1 MNGETNLATLLA
13 SMKPRLNE
21 GQYVFC
27 SLNDNS
33 ATIDSGEIL
42 CSFRENEGLTIILK
56 KETAEKLGL
65 EYHFIA
71 SWITLSVHSSLAAV
85 GLTAAFSKALADKG
99 ISCNIVSAFYH
110 DHLFVRVDDTDKV
123 MQTLRRLSVTF

>member
-1 MNGETNLATLLA
+1 MNGETNLAVLLA
-13 SMKPRLNE
+13 EMKPRLNE

-27 SLNDNS
+27 SINDNS
-33 ATIDSGEIL
+33 PIDVSEIL

-56 KETAEKLGL
+56 KETADKLGL

-110 DHLFVRVDDTDKV
+110 DHIFVRVEDTDKV

>member
-33 ATIDSGEIL
+33 ATIDAREIL
-42 CSFRENEGLTIILK
+42 CSFRENEGLTIILN

-110 DHLFVRVDDTDKV
+110 DHLFVPVDDTDKV